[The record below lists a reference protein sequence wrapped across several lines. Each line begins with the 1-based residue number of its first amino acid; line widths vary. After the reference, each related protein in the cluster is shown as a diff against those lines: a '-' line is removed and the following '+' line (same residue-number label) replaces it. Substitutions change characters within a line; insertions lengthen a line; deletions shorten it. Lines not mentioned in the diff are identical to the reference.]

1 MMPLLKLSLRYL
13 LSSRGSTLL
22 VSLIAFLGI
31 VLSVTALLLTMG
43 VFAGFQQ
50 ALREKILSASP
61 HIVVSLVSQENR
73 EEYRNII
80 SQKAG
85 VEKVYYLMLYN
96 GLISKDG
103 RLTSVS
109 VKALEPEEAQEIY
122 GQRVK
127 DGLLVGRGLADILGL
142 HEGDEVMVLSPMGKR
157 TPFGILPRVR
167 VFKVEGIFQK
177 GVFDQDYATVVMDIR
192 TASDFFGEGYQ
203 LSGYEVYLKDPYR
216 AQEVKRELE
225 KSLGDMAIVRSWID
239 LNKPLF
245 NALQLEKV
253 GIFFVLM
260 LMIVIASF
268 NITSLLFMKVRE
280 KVRDIAVLRTFGL
293 RRWQVAYVFLLQGL
307 MLGISGAFLGL
318 LLSLVGGY
326 FINEYRLVRVP
337 ADVYLMD
344 HVPVHFELSDIIF
357 TILGAVVLSLLASL
371 LPAYRAGR
379 ESIVRVLR
387 NE

>member
-127 DGLLVGRGLADILGL
+127 DGLLVGR
-142 HEGDEVMVLSPMGKR
+142 
-157 TPFGILPRVR
+157 
-167 VFKVEGIFQK
+167 
-177 GVFDQDYATVVMDIR
+177 
-192 TASDFFGEGYQ
+192 
-203 LSGYEVYLKDPYR
+203 
-216 AQEVKRELE
+216 
-225 KSLGDMAIVRSWID
+225 
-239 LNKPLF
+239 
-245 NALQLEKV
+245 
-253 GIFFVLM
+253 
-260 LMIVIASF
+260 
-268 NITSLLFMKVRE
+268 
-280 KVRDIAVLRTFGL
+280 
-293 RRWQVAYVFLLQGL
+293 
-307 MLGISGAFLGL
+307 
-318 LLSLVGGY
+318 
-326 FINEYRLVRVP
+326 
-337 ADVYLMD
+337 
-344 HVPVHFELSDIIF
+344 
-357 TILGAVVLSLLASL
+357 
-371 LPAYRAGR
+371 
-379 ESIVRVLR
+379 
-387 NE
+387 

>member
-1 MMPLLKLSLRYL
+1 MPLLKLSLRYL

>member
-1 MMPLLKLSLRYL
+1 
-13 LSSRGSTLL
+13 LL